1 MTSADWID
9 RSALA
14 DMLDA
19 EGRAL
24 LAPVRAAHMPRDTI
38 LFRPGDAVRGFAIVL
53 SGRVGVYLI
62 GPGGRDIL
70 LYDITPGQTCVQS
83 TLGILGHEDYS
94 AEAHCETDCE
104 LALIPRDLFQ
114 RLLARSGPFR
124 DFVFGAFARRLQ
136 EMMQLLEQVAFV
148 RVEIRLASALLAR
161 ADAGNTVHA
170 THQELATQIG
180 SAREVV
186 SRRLDAL
193 AKRGF
198 IRLDRG
204 RVTLIDRAALQAF
217 AENG

>member
-1 MTSADWID
+1 MTSDWID

-14 DMLDA
+14 DMLD
-19 EGRAL
+19 ESGRAL
-24 LAPVRAAHMPRDTI
+24 LAPVKAAHMPRDTV

-114 RLLARSGPFR
+114 HLLARSGPFR

-148 RVEIRLASALLAR
+148 RVEVRLATALLAR
-161 ADAGNTVHA
+161 ADAGNMVLA

-204 RVTLIDRAALQAF
+204 CVTLIDRAALQAF

>member
-24 LAPVRAAHMPRDTI
+24 LAPVRAAQMPRDTI

-114 RLLARSGPFR
+114 RLLSHSDPFR

-148 RVEIRLASALLAR
+148 RVEVRLASALLAR
-161 ADAGNTVHA
+161 ADGGNVVRA

-217 AENG
+217 ADNG